1 MRLKQM
7 TRRASVDSKGVQGL
21 RPGILLKALGLWK
34 PGVRYFN
41 KKWSDQLCLSL
52 MAGQDKL

>member
-1 MRLKQM
+1 M